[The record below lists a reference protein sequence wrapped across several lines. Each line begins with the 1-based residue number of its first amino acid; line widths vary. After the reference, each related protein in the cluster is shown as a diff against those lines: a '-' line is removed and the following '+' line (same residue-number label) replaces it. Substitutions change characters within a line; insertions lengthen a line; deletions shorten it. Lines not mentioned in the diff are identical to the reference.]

1 MNLEK
6 LRSKLGKENLSAV
19 FGEITKISATSIEIR
34 GLKTGVGDIIKL
46 VSNENENLNTLA
58 MVVEIKEQFSYL
70 SPFSFIEGFKIGDRA
85 FISDAGM
92 QIGVSDELLGRV
104 VDPFMRPK
112 DGKGAI
118 EATKYMP
125 IMRAPI
131 DAMKRGLKT
140 GVGDIIKLVSN
151 ENENLNTLAMVVEI
165 KEQFS
170 YLSPFSFIEGFKI
183 GDRAFISDAGMQIG
197 VSDELLGRVVDPF
210 MRPKDGKG
218 AIEATKYMPI
228 MRAPIDAMKRG
239 LIEEVFPVGVKTID
253 ALLTCGVGQ
262 KLGIFAGSGV
272 GKSTLM
278 GMIVK
283 NSKAPI
289 KVVALI
295 GERGREIPEFIQKN
309 LGGKLDDTVIIV
321 ATSDDS
327 ALMRKYGA
335 FCAMSV
341 AEYFKEQGKDVLFIM
356 DSVTRFAMAQREI
369 GLALGEPPTTK
380 GYPPSVLSLLPQLM
394 ERTGKEEG
402 KGTITAFFTV
412 LVDGDDM
419 SDPIADQSRSILD
432 GHIVLSRE
440 LTDFGIYPPI
450 NIQNSASRVMGDII
464 SPEHKLWARKF
475 KRLNSLLK
483 ENEVLLRIGAYQKG
497 SDKELDE
504 AIAKKEF
511 MQKFLGQNP
520 EESFE
525 FEETI
530 RLLSQI
536 DANVAPNAMQ

>member
-131 DAMKRGLKT
+131 DAMKRGL
-140 GVGDIIKLVSN
+140 
-151 ENENLNTLAMVVEI
+151 
-165 KEQFS
+165 
-170 YLSPFSFIEGFKI
+170 
-183 GDRAFISDAGMQIG
+183 
-197 VSDELLGRVVDPF
+197 
-210 MRPKDGKG
+210 
-218 AIEATKYMPI
+218 
-228 MRAPIDAMKRG
+228 
-239 LIEEVFPVGVKTID
+239 IEEVFPVGVKTID

-262 KLGIFAGSGV
+262 KLGIFAGSGI

-511 MQKFLGQNP
+511 MQNFLGQNP

-530 RLLSQI
+530 GLLSQI
-536 DANVAPNAMQ
+536 DANVAPSAVQQNINMGSSNATLPNPNLK

>member
-1 MNLEK
+1 MKLEK
-6 LRSKLGKENLSAV
+6 LRERLGRENLSVV
-19 FGEITKISATSIEIR
+19 FGEITKISPTSLEIK
-34 GLKTGVGDIIKL
+34 GLKTGIGDIVQL
-46 VSNENENLNTLA
+46 VSNTNDKLQTLA
-58 MVVEIKEQFSYL
+58 MVIEIKDNYSYL
-70 SPFSFIEGFKIGDRA
+70 SPFSFIEGFKIGDKA

-104 VDPFMRPK
+104 VDPFMRAK
-112 DGKGAI
+112 DGKENI
-118 EATKYMP
+118 EPTHYIP
-125 IMRAPI
+125 IMKAPI
-131 DAMKRGLKT
+131 DAMKRSL
-140 GVGDIIKLVSN
+140 
-151 ENENLNTLAMVVEI
+151 
-165 KEQFS
+165 
-170 YLSPFSFIEGFKI
+170 
-183 GDRAFISDAGMQIG
+183 
-197 VSDELLGRVVDPF
+197 
-210 MRPKDGKG
+210 
-218 AIEATKYMPI
+218 
-228 MRAPIDAMKRG
+228 IDT
-239 LIEEVFPVGVKTID
+239 IFPVGVKTID
-253 ALLTCGVGQ
+253 GLLTCGVGQ

-283 NSKAPI
+283 NSKATI

-309 LGGKLDDTVIIV
+309 LNGKLNNTVIIA

-341 AEYFKEQGKDVLFIM
+341 AEYFKEKGHDVLFIM

-394 ERTGKEEG
+394 ERAGKEEG

-440 LTDFGIYPPI
+440 MTDYGIYPPI
-450 NIQNSASRVMGDII
+450 NIQNSASRVMNDII
-464 SPEHKLWARKF
+464 KPEHRALVMKF

-497 SDKELDE
+497 TDKELDE
-504 AIAKKEF
+504 AVAKKDF
-511 MQKFLGQNP
+511 MQNFLMQEPN
-520 EESFE
+520 ENFE
-525 FEETI
+525 FEEMLE
-530 RLLSQI
+530 LLKGIDSQVPLPPV
-536 DANVAPNAMQ
+536 ANVQPNLATTKTNVPLPPNVATKAKV

>member
-19 FGEITKISATSIEIR
+19 FGEITKISATSIEI
-34 GLKTGVGDIIKL
+34 
-46 VSNENENLNTLA
+46 
-58 MVVEIKEQFSYL
+58 
-70 SPFSFIEGFKIGDRA
+70 
-85 FISDAGM
+85 
-92 QIGVSDELLGRV
+92 
-104 VDPFMRPK
+104 
-112 DGKGAI
+112 
-118 EATKYMP
+118 
-125 IMRAPI
+125 
-131 DAMKRGLKT
+131 RGLKT

-536 DANVAPNAMQ
+536 DANVAPSAVQQDINMGSSNATLPNPNLK

>member
-1 MNLEK
+1 MSLK
-6 LRSKLGKENLSAV
+6 SLRDKLGKENLSSL
-19 FGEITKISATSIEIR
+19 FGTITKISATSIEIS
-34 GLKTGVGDIIKL
+34 GLKTGVGDIVRL
-46 VSNENENLNTLA
+46 VSNENEELNTLA
-58 MVVEIKEQFSYL
+58 MVVEVRGDFAYL
-70 SPFSFIEGFKIGDRA
+70 SPFSFIEGFKIGDKA
-85 FISDAGM
+85 FIIDAGM
-92 QIGVSDELLGRV
+92 HIGVGKALLGRV
-104 VDPFMRPK
+104 VDPFMKPK

-118 EATKYMP
+118 E
-125 IMRAPI
+125 
-131 DAMKRGLKT
+131 
-140 GVGDIIKLVSN
+140 
-151 ENENLNTLAMVVEI
+151 VE
-165 KEQFS
+165 KF
-170 YLSPFSFIEGFKI
+170 
-183 GDRAFISDAGMQIG
+183 
-197 VSDELLGRVVDPF
+197 
-210 MRPKDGKG
+210 
-218 AIEATKYMPI
+218 MPI

-239 LIEEVFPVGVKTID
+239 LITKVFPVGVKTID
-253 ALLTCGVGQ
+253 GLLTCGEGQ

-295 GERGREIPEFIQKN
+295 GERGREIPEFIEKN
-309 LGGKLDDTVIIV
+309 LGGKLDNTVIIV

-341 AEYFKEQGKDVLFIM
+341 AEFFKEQGQDVLFIM

-394 ERTGKEEG
+394 ERAGKEEG

-450 NIQNSASRVMGDII
+450 NIQNSASRVMSDII
-464 SPEHKLWARKF
+464 TPAHKLAARKF

-497 SDKELDE
+497 SDAELDE
-504 AIAKKEF
+504 AIAKKDF
-511 MQKFLGQNP
+511 MQKFLTQNP

-525 FEETI
+525 FEQTI
-530 RLLSQI
+530 QMLELINAPTQPT
-536 DANVAPNAMQ
+536 ANINIQPPNR

>member
-131 DAMKRGLKT
+131 DAMKRGL
-140 GVGDIIKLVSN
+140 
-151 ENENLNTLAMVVEI
+151 
-165 KEQFS
+165 
-170 YLSPFSFIEGFKI
+170 
-183 GDRAFISDAGMQIG
+183 
-197 VSDELLGRVVDPF
+197 
-210 MRPKDGKG
+210 
-218 AIEATKYMPI
+218 
-228 MRAPIDAMKRG
+228 
-239 LIEEVFPVGVKTID
+239 IEEVFPVGVKTID
-253 ALLTCGVGQ
+253 ALLTCGMGQ

-432 GHIVLSRE
+432 GHIVLSRK

>member
-19 FGEITKISATSIEIR
+19 FGEITKISATSIEI
-34 GLKTGVGDIIKL
+34 
-46 VSNENENLNTLA
+46 
-58 MVVEIKEQFSYL
+58 
-70 SPFSFIEGFKIGDRA
+70 
-85 FISDAGM
+85 
-92 QIGVSDELLGRV
+92 
-104 VDPFMRPK
+104 
-112 DGKGAI
+112 
-118 EATKYMP
+118 
-125 IMRAPI
+125 
-131 DAMKRGLKT
+131 RGLKT

-536 DANVAPNAMQ
+536 DANVAPSAVQQNINMGSSNTTLPNPNLK

>member
-6 LRSKLGKENLSAV
+6 LRSKLGKENLSAI

-34 GLKTGVGDIIKL
+34 GLKTGVGDIVKL

-118 EATKYMP
+118 E
-125 IMRAPI
+125 
-131 DAMKRGLKT
+131 
-140 GVGDIIKLVSN
+140 VS
-151 ENENLNTLAMVVEI
+151 
-165 KEQFS
+165 
-170 YLSPFSFIEGFKI
+170 
-183 GDRAFISDAGMQIG
+183 
-197 VSDELLGRVVDPF
+197 
-210 MRPKDGKG
+210 
-218 AIEATKYMPI
+218 KYMPI

-450 NIQNSASRVMGDII
+450 NIQNSASRVMSDII

-504 AIAKKEF
+504 AISKKEF

-525 FEETI
+525 FNQTLE
-530 RLLSQI
+530 LLSQI
-536 DANVAPNAMQ
+536 DTPNTPSLPTQNINIGSASATLPNPNLK